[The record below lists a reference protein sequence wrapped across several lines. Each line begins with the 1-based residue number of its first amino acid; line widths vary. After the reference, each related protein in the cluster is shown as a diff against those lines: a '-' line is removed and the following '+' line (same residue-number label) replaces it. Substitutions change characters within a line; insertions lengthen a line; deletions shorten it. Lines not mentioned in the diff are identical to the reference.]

1 MGLISWVIAALCFI
15 GKIRLGCIAMINIYF
30 IICFAV
36 PVLGLGT
43 ALLNETTY
51 DAIKYALEV
60 GYRYVKV
67 DVLLS

>member
-1 MGLISWVIAALCFI
+1 
-15 GKIRLGCIAMINIYF
+15 MINIYF

-67 DVLLS
+67 CVLLS